1 MLRYKE
7 ISCIERNR
15 ERAQEFWI
23 HFNVFY
29 IVITKYKE
37 ISCKERRGREKK
49 RERNRERALEFWIH
63 FNVFCVVIAKYNEI
77 SWRVRRMVG
86 GKK

>member
-1 MLRYKE
+1 MLKYKE
-7 ISCIERNR
+7 ISCIERRERNR

-29 IVITKYKE
+29 VVITKYKE
-37 ISCKERRGREKK
+37 IS
-49 RERNRERALEFWIH
+49 
-63 FNVFCVVIAKYNEI
+63 
-77 SWRVRRMVG
+77 WRVKRMVG